1 MNTVILLVE
10 DDAVARESESFRLK
24 RAGHQVSTAASIR
37 EAVNYLEHLRPDV
50 ALIDMGLPDG
60 DGFELG
66 RWLRATNVPFI
77 FTTARSS
84 IDDRVRGLNA
94 GADDYLVKP
103 FGMDEMVAR
112 VNALLRRVVPPWRL
126 DSSDSLEFT

>member
-1 MNTVILLVE
+1 MNTLILLVE
-10 DDAVARESESFRLK
+10 DDAIARESESFRLQ

-37 EAVNYLEHLRPDV
+37 EVVAYLEQLHPDV
-50 ALIDMGLPDG
+50 VLVDMGLPDG

-66 RWLRATNVPFI
+66 RWLRAANVPFI

-84 IDDRVRGLNA
+84 IDDRVRGLNV

-112 VNALLRRVVPPWRL
+112 VNALLRRVLPPWRL
-126 DSSDSLEFT
+126 DSLKVVEFT